1 VRRTVTRS
9 RAASVVACGE
19 EEVGE
24 AHNAPRFLE
33 QQRGGAKGS
42 LEPMNR
48 RRIPTVALF
57 TTAGDNQKC
66 GGLGGS

>member
-1 VRRTVTRS
+1 VRRTVTRD
-9 RAASVVACGE
+9 RAAPVVACGE

-24 AHNAPRFLE
+24 ACNAPRFLE

-42 LEPMNR
+42 PEPTSR
-48 RRIPTVALF
+48 RRIPTVTQF
-57 TTAGDNQKC
+57 TAVGDNRKC